1 MIMKSTGPNAK
12 QFFLRYFQP
21 EIKFL
26 LTNTWLQFSISVQL
40 FKNFI
45 LLLLML
51 SLSNIKNCWLMT
63 WGLMTWNMQVFQIS
77 KKKKI
82 RNQERRKYFSA
93 ALYKPSAWLYLD
105 AAYVSGHAR
114 VTVVHNCQNSWPSFF
129 CALEKKTC
137 ASFSQKDFNV
147 KNTPRQDIKQS

>member
-12 QFFLRYFQP
+12 KYFLRYFQP

-77 KKKKI
+77 KKKSEI
-82 RNQERRKYFSA
+82 RKGENIFLQHFINQVPDY
-93 ALYKPSAWLYLD
+93 
-105 AAYVSGHAR
+105 
-114 VTVVHNCQNSWPSFF
+114 
-129 CALEKKTC
+129 
-137 ASFSQKDFNV
+137 
-147 KNTPRQDIKQS
+147 I

>member
-12 QFFLRYFQP
+12 KNFLRYFQP

-63 WGLMTWNMQVFQIS
+63 WGWMTWNMQVFQIS
-77 KKKKI
+77 KKNKKSEI
-82 RNQERRKYFSA
+82 RKGENIFLQHFINQVPDY
-93 ALYKPSAWLYLD
+93 
-105 AAYVSGHAR
+105 
-114 VTVVHNCQNSWPSFF
+114 
-129 CALEKKTC
+129 
-137 ASFSQKDFNV
+137 
-147 KNTPRQDIKQS
+147 I